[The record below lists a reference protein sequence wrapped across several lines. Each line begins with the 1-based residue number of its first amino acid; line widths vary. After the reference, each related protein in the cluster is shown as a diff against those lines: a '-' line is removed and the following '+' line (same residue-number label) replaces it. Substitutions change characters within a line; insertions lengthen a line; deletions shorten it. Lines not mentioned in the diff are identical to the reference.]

1 MFTGIIE
8 FKAKVLRNG
17 KNFIEVENP
26 WNDLKIGES
35 VSVNGCCLTVRNF
48 SKKSICFDVSYE
60 TLKKTNLKYLK
71 AGDYVNLER
80 SLKVG
85 DRIGGHFVYG
95 HVDTVGRILRKYK
108 KGKFFIFTI
117 KVPSNFRKYVFRT
130 SSVAVEGVSLTV
142 QEVKGNE
149 VVFVLIPE
157 TIERTN
163 LGLKKVGELVN
174 IEFDM
179 MVKKK
184 IESNRQ

>member
-1 MFTGIIE
+1 MFTGIVE
-8 FKAKVLRNG
+8 FKVKVLKVS

-35 VSVNGCCLTVRNF
+35 VSVNGCCLTVRDLG
-48 SKKSICFDVSYE
+48 KKSICFDVSYE

-80 SLKVG
+80 ALKVG

-95 HVDTVGRILRKYK
+95 HVDIVAKVLKKYRS
-108 KGKFFIFTI
+108 GKFLYLVI
-117 KVPSNFRKYVFRT
+117 KVPLEARKYVFKT
-130 SSVAVEGVSLTV
+130 ASIAIEGVSLTV
-142 QEVKGNE
+142 QEVRGNE

-179 MVKKK
+179 MVKREM
-184 IESNRQ
+184 ESNRQ